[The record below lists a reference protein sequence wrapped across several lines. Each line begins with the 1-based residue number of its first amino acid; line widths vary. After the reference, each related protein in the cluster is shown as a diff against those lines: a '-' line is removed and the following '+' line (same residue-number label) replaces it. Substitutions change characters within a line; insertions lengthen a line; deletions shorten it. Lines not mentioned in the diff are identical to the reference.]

1 MKKLIIVLILL
12 FAATALF
19 AQSINL
25 GQFPVGKW
33 LDSNYNAIWEF
44 SSNNIRILDSKTGQ
58 VYFDFDGQ
66 IQDFKAGA
74 SGALPPQPVISFS
87 SSATG
92 KAYSFKTTLPSGDLL
107 LEIDRPNLPKYSV
120 LMKKQ

>member
-12 FAATALF
+12 FAATAVF

-44 SSNNIRILDSKTGQ
+44 SSNNVKIVDSKTGE
-58 VYFDFDGQ
+58 VYFEFAGQ
-66 IQDFKAGA
+66 IQDFKVGA
-74 SGALPPQPVISFS
+74 SGGLPPQPVVSFS
-87 SSATG
+87 CSATG
-92 KAYSFKTTLPSGDLL
+92 RAYSFKTTLPSTDLI

-120 LMKKQ
+120 TMKKQ